1 MLSFERRLL
10 VSFLHSILLFSIKLV
25 CTYRQMMSMPSQTP
39 ASVLLCAFAFPLS
52 RCQAVVPYSYNQLV
66 NAS

>member
-10 VSFLHSILLFSIKLV
+10 VSFLHSILLFSKLV
-25 CTYRQMMSMPSQTP
+25 CTYRQMLSMPSQTP
-39 ASVLLCAFAFPLS
+39 ATVLLCAFAFPLS